1 MELQHCNAKV
11 FLSAGAELDLEGCL
25 SIFHDWIR
33 QRNGEE
39 LLVDVADYR
48 HVRGGPELILIG
60 HEGDYYLERED
71 GALGLRYS
79 RKAALGKMLRD
90 RLGASIIVDQDN
102 AGRIRQAFR
111 AVLTACRR
119 LDRDSALTG
128 GVSARGDGLEFM
140 VNDRLLAPNTPETF
154 AEVQP
159 DLEAALAEP
168 LGEGNF
174 FLAPAGESR
183 GRFTVK
189 IAVQTPFNAA
199 DLLERLS

>member
-33 QRNGEE
+33 QQNGEE

-79 RKAALGKMLRD
+79 RKAALEG
-90 RLGASIIVDQDN
+90 DN

-174 FLAPAGESR
+174 FLTPAGESR

-199 DLLERLS
+199 ELLERLN

>member
-1 MELQHCNAKV
+1 MELQHCNATV
-11 FLSAGAELDLEGCL
+11 FLSGGAELDLDGCL

-33 QRNGEE
+33 QQNGEE

-60 HEGDYYLERED
+60 HEGDYYLERE
-71 GALGLRYS
+71 GGSLGLRYS
-79 RKAALGKMLRD
+79 RKAALEG
-90 RLGASIIVDQDN
+90 SN

-111 AVLTACRR
+111 AALTACRR
-119 LDRDSALTG
+119 LDRDAALTG
-128 GVSARGDGLEFM
+128 GVAARSDGLEFM
-140 VNDRLLAPNTPETF
+140 VNDRLLAPHTPETF

-174 FLAPAGESR
+174 FLAPEGESR
-183 GRFTVK
+183 GRFTVT
-189 IAVQTPFNAA
+189 IALQTPFDVS

>member
-11 FLSAGAELDLEGCL
+11 FLSAGAELDLDGCL

-33 QRNGEE
+33 QQNGEE

-48 HVRGGPELILIG
+48 HLRDGPALILIG
-60 HEGDYYLERED
+60 HEGDYYLEREG

-79 RKAALGKMLRD
+79 RKGALEG
-90 RLGASIIVDQDN
+90 DN

-111 AVLTACRR
+111 AALTACRR

-128 GVSARGDGLEFM
+128 GISARGDGLEFM

-159 DLEAALAEP
+159 ELEAALAEP
-168 LGEGNF
+168 LGERNF

-189 IAVQTPFNAA
+189 IALQSPFDLS
-199 DLLERLS
+199 DLLERLN